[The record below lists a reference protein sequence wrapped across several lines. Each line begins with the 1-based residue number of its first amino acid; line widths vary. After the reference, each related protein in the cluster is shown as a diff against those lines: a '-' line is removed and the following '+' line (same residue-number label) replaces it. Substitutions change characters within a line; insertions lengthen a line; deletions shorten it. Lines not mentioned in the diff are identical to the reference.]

1 MTDAR
6 DDPTPVAKLDSSHDV
21 DPFDC
26 GKEPLDRFL
35 KRHALANRKA
45 SSAQTYVVCRGYKR
59 VVGYYSLAVGAVE
72 HEDAP
77 GRVTRGLARHPV
89 PVMLLARL
97 AVDRSEQGR
106 GLGRALLKDAIL
118 RTAQAADIAGMRAL
132 LVHAKDD
139 EARTWYAGF
148 DFEPSP
154 TDPLHLFLLMK
165 DLRILLPW

>member
-1 MTDAR
+1 MTDT
-6 DDPTPVAKLDSSHDV
+6 DDNLPPGEKLTHSHDV

-35 KRHALANRKA
+35 KRHALVNQKA
-45 SSAQTYVVCRGYKR
+45 SSAQTYVVCRGDGR
-59 VVGYYSLAVGAVE
+59 VVGYYSLVVGAVE
-72 HEDAP
+72 HQDAP
-77 GRVTRGLARHPV
+77 GRVTKGLARHPV

-97 AVDRSEQGR
+97 AVDKSEQGQ
-106 GLGRALLKDAIL
+106 GLGKALLKDAIL

-139 EARTWYAGF
+139 EARGWYEGF

-165 DLRILLPW
+165 DLRALFGD